1 MIRISVAESTG
12 DAVTLLVEGKVVG
25 EAVDELR
32 STCDR
37 TLAEGR
43 RLTLNLSG
51 VAFVDRAGVVVLR
64 DLAARSVGLIN
75 GSSFV
80 SEQLKAHDPG

>member
-32 STCDR
+32 SACDR
-37 TLAEGR
+37 ALAEGR

-64 DLAARSVGLIN
+64 DLAARSVGLIH

-80 SEQLKAHDPG
+80 SEQLKAHDPE